1 MNQLKEKNTRT
12 MEIQNRWVRENYY
25 LKSEFCEMKLNN
37 KPKSKT

>member
-1 MNQLKEKNTRT
+1 
-12 MEIQNRWVRENYY
+12 VRENYY